1 MAAVQSAREIWAS
14 RRRAWS
20 DSRGTSRQRV
30 GAIRALGA
38 VRVVSTSGRRRER
51 DAPRAHG
58 HTTVLARWGSATDSQ
73 RTISRTTDH
82 QELGLGSC
90 AVDLPPAAESAS
102 QSCEVGLD
110 GTRKW
115 GKGTYHGHGYRGEGD
130 RGRSAQE
137 RARQHPL
144 GTARVA
150 LHRRCRRSVPH
161 LRAVAH
167 ARGPEGSSP
176 EHAQVVPSAQVSR
189 SRRTAPAWS
198 RVLVR
203 VPASPLRAPLHSVGR
218 RPRVGIEEYSPS
230 RPHARARCG
239 SSGRDSARSTTL
251 IRVLDDTDSAAHA
264 GEPQRAR
271 RDRVDGARSASAV
284 HGRGQAPMRMVVG
297 TGKDGARVCTTHA
310 PMRCGDS
317 TGIELAERVF
327 GARFLVQAMAQ
338 AAQHDIHAPVD
349 YFKCKFCFVWDLED
363 PGKDQL
369 PKTKCDDLTI
379 QG

>member
-102 QSCEVGLD
+102 QSCEVGEMERTELIPLAVAD
-110 GTRKW
+110 PDAHTLPLVRAGPRCSEGSMGLASGAKGRTMDMGTVAR
-115 GKGTYHGHGYRGEGD
+115 GTEAEAL
-130 RGRSAQE
+130 RSVHAST
-137 RARQHPL
+137 RLHPL

-310 PMRCGDS
+310 PMRRCGDS
-317 TGIELAERVF
+317 TGIELAERVS
-327 GARFLVQAMAQ
+327 
-338 AAQHDIHAPVD
+338 
-349 YFKCKFCFVWDLED
+349 
-363 PGKDQL
+363 
-369 PKTKCDDLTI
+369 
-379 QG
+379 